1 MYAILPTVA
10 SISLVIHY
18 YSQTLEC
25 LSHFVLSNQGSDSSI
40 VLWRIIGMPQNISYT
55 TIASILLKEINKVR
69 NDPKLL
75 IPVL

>member
-1 MYAILPTVA
+1 
-10 SISLVIHY
+10 
-18 YSQTLEC
+18 
-25 LSHFVLSNQGSDSSI
+25 
-40 VLWRIIGMPQNISYT
+40 MPQNISYT